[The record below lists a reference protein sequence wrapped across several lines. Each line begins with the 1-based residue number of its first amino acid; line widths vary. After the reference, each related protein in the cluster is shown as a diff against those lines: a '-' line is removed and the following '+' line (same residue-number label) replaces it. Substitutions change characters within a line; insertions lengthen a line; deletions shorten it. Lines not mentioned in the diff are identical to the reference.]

1 LNTSLKDYLAL
12 FFAII
17 ISLIFIY
24 SNDNLQLQ
32 TFQVWLF
39 ELTGQV
45 QQQFARIT
53 RFQKV
58 YQQNLELQ
66 RLNTELALKVFQA
79 QNAAIENARLR
90 EMLRIPPPLSH
101 EMVVASVLGPGL
113 NRNANTLLIDRGSRD
128 GLKINDPV
136 MTPAG
141 LVGKILTVS
150 RRFAQV
156 HLLNDRFFRVSGR
169 LQRSR
174 VDGIVRWEEGD
185 LCLLDH
191 IPKRA
196 EVILGDTVVT
206 SGLGKIYPPGIPIG
220 VVVAV
225 QDAKGIFKQIKIKPA
240 ADLLKVEA
248 LLVLKTNQADSMGL
262 Q

>member
-1 LNTSLKDYLAL
+1 MNTSLKDYLAL

-24 SNDNLQLQ
+24 SNDNIQLQ
-32 TFQVWLF
+32 TLRIWLF

-45 QQQFARIT
+45 QQQYTRII

-66 RLNTELALKVFQA
+66 RQNTELALKVFQA
-79 QNAAIENARLR
+79 QNATIENARLK
-90 EMLRIPPPLSH
+90 EILRIPPAPDY

-113 NRNANTLLIDRGSRD
+113 HRNTNTLLIDRGSRD

-136 MTPAG
+136 ITPAG

-150 RRFAQV
+150 QRFAQV
-156 HLLNDRFFRVSGR
+156 HLLNDRFFRASGR

-191 IPKRA
+191 IPKRV
-196 EVILGDTVVT
+196 EVVIGDTVVT
-206 SGLGKIYPPGIPIG
+206 SGLGKLYPPGIPIG
-220 VVVAV
+220 VVATV
-225 QDAKGIFKQIKIKPA
+225 QDAEGIFKQIQIKPA
-240 ADLLKVEA
+240 ADLLKIEA
-248 LLVLKTNQADSMGL
+248 LVVLKINQVDTLSSR
-262 Q
+262 